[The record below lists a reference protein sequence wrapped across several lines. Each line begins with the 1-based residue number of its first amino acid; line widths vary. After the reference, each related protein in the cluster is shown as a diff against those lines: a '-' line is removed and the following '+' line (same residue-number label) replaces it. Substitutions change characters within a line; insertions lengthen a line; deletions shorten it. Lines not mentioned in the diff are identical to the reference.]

1 MIRRDDLVNRLKKE
15 VLRANGTHKDIQ
27 SGYTGKMQSNGTVN
41 PNPNDGLPTG
51 KVWVR
56 LESNSLAIVANNI
69 TINNMMPNIPVWVGI
84 SQRTGEWE
92 VMGVN
97 DAAIAELGDIAST
110 LNTPNRVGALV
121 GEVSDT
127 NWLSP
132 LRVYP
137 ANGINFGVAVDAGL
151 FYWQGFL
158 HYFAGGTLDISASKP
173 TSVFGTKR
181 PVLIGI
187 DPTDDSLVAY
197 AGTTVLITAAP
208 VGGKLITTE
217 HIYDTIQAAP
227 AGIYWIAC
235 VPLLSTESDWV
246 DHFRVTALQFLTRE
260 GIDPSTIDLNDLGD
274 VDTTGVLDGDVLT
287 YDSGTLTWIAA
298 PSGGGGHEILVNDT
312 PFTQRAGLNFID
324 GNGIDIVGTDDA
336 GNDETEVTITVNQG
350 EIDLANLGTKDFV
363 DLDDTPASITANRF
377 LVGNSAGTALEFNPD
392 IEQDQANDAVVPVT
406 DFDANLGTDAKRFL
420 NVQSMFG
427 RASNFVP
434 PLISADGRYFTDNDG
449 SYPAEFTEATAPTSS
464 VTNDPAGFWNILADA
479 ASTGYDYRFQTT
491 VNIESDLAAN
501 EFYVIYCITISPQ
514 DALTANTHDWYWGF
528 YVNNAGAID
537 TTRFVR
543 GQVQWDSAGSQ
554 WRVRGQHATGGA
566 VTSGSWFTIRSTPI
580 SPFTLQISVRNGA
593 TATGRVQIT
602 DQNWQLL
609 GSTLLYSA
617 NFSQTWGQIWFRH
630 HMVKAAGNNARL
642 YWSGYDFNI

>member
-27 SGYTGKMQSNGTVN
+27 SGYTGKMQVNGTVN
-41 PNPNDGLPTG
+41 PNPSDGLATG

-121 GEVSDT
+121 GEVTDP

-137 ANGINFGVAVDAGL
+137 DDGINFGVAVDAGL
-151 FYWQGFL
+151 FYWQGSL

-187 DPTDDSLVAY
+187 DPATDTLVAY

-217 HIYDTIQAAP
+217 HIYDTIQAAT

-246 DHFRVTALQFLTRE
+246 DHFRVTALQFVTRE
-260 GIDPSTIDLNDLGD
+260 GVASLDDIGD

-287 YDSGTLTWIAA
+287 YDSGTSTWIAA
-298 PSGGGGHEILVNDT
+298 PPSGGGGHEILVNDT

-324 GNGIDIVGTDDA
+324 GNGIDITGNDDA
-336 GNDETEVTITVNQG
+336 GDNETEVAITVNQG

-392 IEQDQANDAVVPVT
+392 VEQDQTNDAVVPVT
-406 DFDANLGTDAKRFL
+406 DFDANLGWLDKRYRNIYTMIL
-420 NVQSMFG
+420 QGYNY
-427 RASNFVP
+427 VP
-434 PLISADGRYFTDNDG
+434 PLIDTTNGRYFDDN
-449 SYPAEFTEATAPTSS
+449 SATYPPEFTETT
-464 VTNDPAGFWNILADA
+464 A
-479 ASTGYDYRFQTT
+479 ASTSDTDTPPAFWRVIADTASTGWDYSFQTHQS
-491 VNIESDLAAN
+491 IEGLAAN
-501 EFYVIYCITISPQ
+501 GYFGIIWDTLCFL
-514 DALTANTHDWYWGF
+514 DAKTTNTHDWYFGL
-528 YVNNAGAID
+528 YRDNAGID
-537 TTRFVR
+537 TTTFVR
-543 GQVQWDSAGSQ
+543 ANVQWDSVGLT
-554 WRVRGQHATGGA
+554 WRVRGQYATGGA
-566 VTSGSWFTIRSTPI
+566 ITNGTWKTLNINPL
-580 SPFTLQISVRNGA
+580 SPFTLRTSIRNG
-593 TATGRVQIT
+593 TTGTGRVYLS
-602 DQNWQLL
+602 DENWHNVGFEQLL
-609 GSTLLYSA
+609 NA
-617 NFSQTWGQIWFRH
+617 NITQTWGTVWARL
-630 HMVKAAGNNARL
+630 HMVKATGQAAVLRWG
-642 YWSGYDFNI
+642 GYDFTSAA